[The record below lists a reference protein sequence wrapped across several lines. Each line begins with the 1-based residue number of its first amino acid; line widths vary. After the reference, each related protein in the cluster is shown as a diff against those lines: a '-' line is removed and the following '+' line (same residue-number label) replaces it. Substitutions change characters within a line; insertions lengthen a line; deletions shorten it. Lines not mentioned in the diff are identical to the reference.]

1 MPILGTG
8 KGKADF
14 ESGYTLIEILAV
26 LIMLSIVGLLA
37 FPRYDR
43 GEEKAYLKQI
53 GNLIQAD
60 IRMVREEAVCGKTE
74 IIMFFRNNGYSFD
87 IGDTEIERVFDKHQ
101 FRWDFSLNELEK
113 GEEFEEIDTY
123 GFSDENS
130 EADEENQDFGSS
142 EWVFTS
148 DGFYPETTLEWT
160 SQSFIGTMACKAD
173 GSVNWE
179 YSAKNRN

>member
-60 IRMVREEAVCGKTE
+60 IHMVREEAVCGKTE

-101 FRWDFSLNELEK
+101 FQWNFSLNELEK
-113 GEEFEEIDTY
+113 GEEFEEMGIDSL
-123 GFSDENS
+123 F
-130 EADEENQDFGSS
+130 EAEEEMPDFAGSQ
-142 EWVFTS
+142 WCFTS
-148 DGFYPETTLEWT
+148 DGFYPEIILEWT
-160 SQSFIGTMACKAD
+160 SRNFIGTMVCKSD
-173 GSVNWE
+173 GNVNWE
-179 YSAKNRN
+179 YTARN